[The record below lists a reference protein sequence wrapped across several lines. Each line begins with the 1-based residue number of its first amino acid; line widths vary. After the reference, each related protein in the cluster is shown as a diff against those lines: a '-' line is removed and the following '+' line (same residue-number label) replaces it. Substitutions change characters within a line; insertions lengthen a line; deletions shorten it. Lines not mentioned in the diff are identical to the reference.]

1 MTMSRTVWI
10 VGVLVAA
17 CGPDDDGS
25 TGSATQ
31 PPITTAQ
38 LADPGG
44 QDDSAADSSSAV
56 TGTASATDSGA
67 TTSPPTTSAGPTTG
81 TSTTQPSD
89 PTGALDDTGTAS
101 TAGEVTTDDPPKF
114 DIGQLPDVPPPVC
127 LQCALTIAS
136 QQSGTFA
143 VNGPA
148 VFATAQLEGQ
158 VVYAI
163 GTHGSGR
170 FIATADSSLP
180 FHEATDCPLTEW
192 LAANGGVQ
200 PKVMIV
206 GWGPDDGSP
215 NWEWNVEA
223 DIFGIHL
230 PAQYIGNPG
239 LLMDTYDIVMYLEGS
254 GQFDEGDQP
263 SDQEITTL
271 LDYMAMGGGAYIS
284 SEFYGYLKDADL
296 VSINRLLQPLG
307 VTTQAVSLNWG
318 NVDGNIDFECFPE
331 PQ

>member
-1 MTMSRTVWI
+1 MAKSRTAWLMGVW
-10 VGVLVAA
+10 VAA
-17 CGPDDDGS
+17 CGPDDVS
-25 TGSATQ
+25 TDSATQ
-31 PPITTAQ
+31 PQITTAQ
-38 LADPGG
+38 VADPGG
-44 QDDSAADSSSAV
+44 QDDSAADSSSAATV
-56 TGTASATDSGA
+56 TASATDSGA
-67 TTSPPTTSAGPTTG
+67 TTSPPTTTSAEPTT
-81 TSTTQPSD
+81 S
-89 PTGALDDTGTAS
+89 LDDTGTAS
-101 TAGEVTTDDPPKF
+101 TAGEVTTDDATKF
-114 DIGQLPDVPPPVC
+114 DMGQQPDVPPPVC

-136 QQSGTFA
+136 QQSGTF
-143 VNGPA
+143 VVDGPA
-148 VFATAQLEGQ
+148 VFATAQLAGQ

-163 GTHGSGR
+163 GTNGSGR

-180 FHEATDCPLTEW
+180 FHEVTDCPLAEW

-200 PKVMIV
+200 PKIMIF
-206 GWGPDDGSP
+206 GWGPEDGSP
-215 NWEWNVEA
+215 NWDWNVEA

-230 PAQYIGNPG
+230 PAQYLGNPG

-254 GQFDEGDQP
+254 GQFDDGDQP

-296 VSINRLLQPLG
+296 VSVNRLLQPLG
-307 VTTQAVSLNWG
+307 VTTQATNLNWG